1 MNDYILLMHALPPGS
16 AQPTGDWTT
25 YLHRLRSTGQFN
37 GGSSIG
43 AGVCVSSRGITPT
56 LSTSLTG
63 SIRVS
68 APSIEEACALLDGHP
83 LIEAGGTVE
92 VRELPR
98 D

>member
-16 AQPTGDWTT
+16 AQPTGDWAS
-25 YLHRLRSTGQFN
+25 YLHRLRNTGRFN

-63 SIRVS
+63 YIRVS
-68 APSIEEACALLDGHP
+68 ADSIKDACALLEGNP
-83 LIEAGGTVE
+83 VIEAGGTVE